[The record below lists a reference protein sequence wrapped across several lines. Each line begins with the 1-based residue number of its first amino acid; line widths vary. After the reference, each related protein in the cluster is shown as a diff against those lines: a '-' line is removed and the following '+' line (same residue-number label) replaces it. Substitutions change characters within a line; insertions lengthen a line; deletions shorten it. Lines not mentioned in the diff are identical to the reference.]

1 MLVGVPGRDANTEEG
16 RQAGSGTLSHTDAT
30 ISAEIAPVKFLYAL
44 AIVLMASDIAS
55 ASEVPMPRPR
65 PGEQVAAQ
73 IAAPALDPA
82 TAPWPPPEPSVCQI
96 KLAGDI
102 AAIAPL
108 SDINGPGDCGALDVV
123 RLDAIILK
131 DRTRIPL
138 TPPATLRCKMAEA
151 LAHWVREDV
160 SPAVTTLGA
169 ALRAIDN
176 YDSYQCR
183 GRNRVMGAKT
193 SEHGLANALDV
204 RGLRLANGNFADL
217 TDRTLMKDFRENVR
231 RSACA
236 RFMTVLGPGSDGFHE
251 SHIHLDLAERSRG
264 FRMCQWDVLDP
275 IPDIPL
281 PQPRPKEAPQSEE

>member
-1 MLVGVPGRDANTEEG
+1 M
-16 RQAGSGTLSHTDAT
+16 
-30 ISAEIAPVKFLYAL
+30 KFLCAL
-44 AIVLMASDIAS
+44 AIVLLMAGDITLAF
-55 ASEVPMPRPR
+55 EVPVPRPR
-65 PGEQVAAQ
+65 PDEQ
-73 IAAPALDPA
+73 IAAPAIDPT
-82 TAPWPPPEPSVCQI
+82 TAAWPPPEPSACQI
-96 KLAGDI
+96 KIAGDS
-102 AAIAPL
+102 AAIAWL
-108 SDINGPGDCGALDVV
+108 TDIRGPGDCGALDVV
-123 RLDAIILK
+123 RLEAIILK

-151 LAHWVREDV
+151 VAHWVREDV
-160 SPAVTTLGA
+160 SPAVSTLGTT
-169 ALRAIDN
+169 LRAIDN

-183 GRNRVMGAKT
+183 GRNRIMGAKT

-204 RGLRLANGNFADL
+204 RGLKLANGNFVDL
-217 TDRTLMKDFRENVR
+217 TDRTLMKDFRENIR

-236 RFMTVLGPGSDGFHE
+236 RFTTVLGPGSDAFHE

>member
-1 MLVGVPGRDANTEEG
+1 VPSVRFGFLRREANTEQT
-16 RQAGSGTLSHTDAT
+16 RQADRRALSHTDAT
-30 ISAEIAPVKFLYAL
+30 IAAEIAPVKLPCAL
-44 AIVLMASDIAS
+44 AIALLVGDVAS

-65 PGEQVAAQ
+65 PGEQVAA
-73 IAAPALDPA
+73 PAIDPA
-82 TAPWPPPEPSVCQI
+82 TAAWPPPEPSACQI
-96 KLAGDI
+96 KIAGEI

-108 SDINGPGDCGALDVV
+108 RDIRGPGDCGALDVV
-123 RLDAIILK
+123 RLEAIILK

-151 LAHWVREDV
+151 VAHWVREDV
-160 SPAVTTLGA
+160 SSAVTALGA

-183 GRNRVMGAKT
+183 GRNRVFGAKT

-204 RGLRLANGNFADL
+204 RGLRLANGDFADL
-217 TDRTLMKDFRENVR
+217 TDRSLMKDFRENVR

-236 RFMTVLGPGSDGFHE
+236 RFTTVLGPGSDGFHE

-264 FRMCQWDVLDP
+264 FRMCQWDVLEP
-275 IPDIPL
+275 LPDIPL